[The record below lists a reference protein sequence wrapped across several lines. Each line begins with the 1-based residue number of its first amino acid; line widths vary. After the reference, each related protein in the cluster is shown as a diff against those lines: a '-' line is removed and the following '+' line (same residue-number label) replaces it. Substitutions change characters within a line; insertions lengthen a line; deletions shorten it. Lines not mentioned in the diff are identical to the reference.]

1 MESDD
6 NEATAGTAE
15 PTLAATVSAVSQHAP
30 DAPSTRTDGA
40 LGAAPPLA
48 RPRLQ
53 IGSFVPA
60 APVVLA
66 PMAGVTNAPFRTMC
80 RQFAPGLIYV
90 NEMVM
95 ATAVVHGN
103 AKTDRM
109 MTFTPE
115 ENPRSLQVY
124 GSDPVMIGEAIR
136 RVTDA
141 GRVDHIDINF
151 GCPAAKV
158 TRKGGGAAVPA
169 KPNLLRA
176 IVRSAV
182 QAASPNQ
189 VPVTIKFRK
198 GLTDDLLTFITTGRV
213 AAEEGVAAIALH
225 ARTAEQHYAGTADWN
240 AIGELKAAVPEIP
253 VLGNGDIW
261 EAADAVAM
269 MQATGCDGV
278 VVGRGCLGR
287 PWLFADLVEALNGRP
302 VAPSPAL
309 GTVCDIMAA
318 HARLLVGHL
327 GENLAM
333 RDFRKHTSWYFTGYP
348 VGGEVRRRF
357 SNVSTFTELEDLIA
371 ALDPTLR
378 IVEGGERIR
387 RGHTNGPIKVALP
400 DGYLD
405 HLDDLTVPDD
415 ADVMALSGG

>member
-1 MESDD
+1 
-6 NEATAGTAE
+6 
-15 PTLAATVSAVSQHAP
+15 V
-30 DAPSTRTDGA
+30 
-40 LGAAPPLA
+40 
-48 RPRLQ
+48 Q
-53 IGSFVPA
+53 IGSFTLA

-80 RQFAPGLIYV
+80 RGFAPGLVYV

-103 AKTDRM
+103 PKTTRM
-109 MTFTPE
+109 MTFTADE
-115 ENPRSLQVY
+115 VPRSLQMY
-124 GSDPVMIGEAIR
+124 GSDPLVLAEAIR
-136 RVTDA
+136 KVCGA
-141 GRVDHIDINF
+141 GAVDHVDINF
-151 GCPAAKV
+151 GCPAQKV

-176 IVRSAV
+176 IVRGAV
-182 QAASPNQ
+182 AAAHPYG

-198 GLTDDLLTFITTGRV
+198 GLFDTLLTYIATGRI

-261 EAADAVAM
+261 EASDAVRM
-269 MQATGCDGV
+269 MHETGCDGV
-278 VVGRGCLGR
+278 VIGRGCLGR
-287 PWLFADLVEALNGRP
+287 PWLFRDLVEALNGRP
-302 VAPSPAL
+302 VPESPLL
-309 GTVCDIMAA
+309 GGACAVMAD
-318 HARLLVGHL
+318 HARLLVAHL
-327 GENLAM
+327 GEGLAM
-333 RDFRKHTSWYFTGYP
+333 RDFRKHTSWYMTGYP
-348 VGGEVRRRF
+348 VGGEVRKRF
-357 SNVSTFTELEDLIA
+357 SGVSTYSELEDLIA
-371 ALDPTLR
+371 ALDPTIR

-387 RGHTNGPIKVALP
+387 RGHTNGPIRVALP
-400 DGYLD
+400 FGYLD

>member
-1 MESDD
+1 M
-6 NEATAGTAE
+6 
-15 PTLAATVSAVSQHAP
+15 AV
-30 DAPSTRTDGA
+30 
-40 LGAAPPLA
+40 
-48 RPRLQ
+48 Q
-53 IGSFVPA
+53 IGSFTLA

-80 RQFAPGLIYV
+80 RGFAPGLVYV

-103 AKTDRM
+103 PKTERM
-109 MTFTPE
+109 MTFAADE
-115 ENPRSLQVY
+115 APRSLQMY
-124 GSDPVMIGEAIR
+124 GSDPVMLAEAVR
-136 RVTDA
+136 KVCGA
-141 GRVDHIDINF
+141 GQVDHIDINF

-169 KPNLLRA
+169 KANLLRA
-176 IVRSAV
+176 IVRGAV
-182 QAASPNQ
+182 AAAQPYG

-198 GLTDDLLTFITTGRV
+198 GLFETLLTYIATGRI

-261 EAADAVAM
+261 EASDAVRM
-269 MQATGCDGV
+269 MRETGCDGV
-278 VVGRGCLGR
+278 VIGRGCLGR
-287 PWLFADLVEALNGRP
+287 PWLFRDLVEALNGRP
-302 VAPSPAL
+302 VPVSPLL
-309 GTVCDIMAA
+309 GEACAVMAA
-318 HARLLVGHL
+318 HALLLVDHL
-327 GENLAM
+327 GESLAM
-333 RDFRKHTSWYFTGYP
+333 RDFRKHTSWYLTGYP
-348 VGGEVRRRF
+348 VGGEVRRMF
-357 SNVSTFTELEDLIA
+357 SGVSTYSELEDLIA
-371 ALDPTLR
+371 ALDPTVR

-387 RGHTNGPIKVALP
+387 RGHTNGPIRVALP
-400 DGYLD
+400 AGYLD